1 MLAALRP
8 AAFFAGASGFNYLVG
23 WLNARYVWE
32 TDGRIQGWMWIVLGI
47 LLIMETPVFMKYSNA
62 VAAVSVIAADI
73 GIVAL
78 SLVFWGKGGAVMV
91 DISAWAFCVA
101 AIGGILNAGN
111 GILEGVGWRL
121 PLGRPMIPSPRAVP
135 AEQEAGY

>member
-1 MLAALRP
+1 
-8 AAFFAGASGFNYLVG
+8 
-23 WLNARYVWE
+23 
-32 TDGRIQGWMWIVLGI
+32 
-47 LLIMETPVFMKYSNA
+47 MKYSNA

-121 PLGRPMIPSPRAVP
+121 PLGRPMIPSPPLSQPNRKPGTDGSRWPGRAWREVLRLDRLRDGP
-135 AEQEAGY
+135 ARTVLLIRPPRPPPMWEILLA